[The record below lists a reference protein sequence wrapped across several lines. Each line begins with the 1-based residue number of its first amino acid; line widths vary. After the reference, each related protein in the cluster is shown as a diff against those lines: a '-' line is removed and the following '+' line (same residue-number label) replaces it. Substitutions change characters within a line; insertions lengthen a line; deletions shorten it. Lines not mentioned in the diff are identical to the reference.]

1 MTLVRYRPNRELD
14 NLVPRTFSQ
23 FLDSVFDDMVTGT
36 RPIEGNFLPGI
47 DVRETDRAFEIEVS
61 LPGIKKEDI
70 KIDLEDR
77 TLTVSGERKS
87 TREEDNVKYHLV
99 ESRYGSFSRTLTL
112 PNNIN
117 RETIDADFTDGILR
131 ITIEK
136 SQNAMTK
143 QIQIK

>member
-1 MTLVRYRPNRELD
+1 MD

-23 FLDSVFDDMVTGT
+23 FLDSVFDDMVTGN
-36 RPIEGNFLPGI
+36 RPVEGNFLPGI
-47 DVRETDRAFEIEVS
+47 DVRETDRAFEIEAM

-77 TLTVSGERKS
+77 TLTISGERK
-87 TREEDNVKYHLV
+87 TTKEENNVKYHLV
-99 ESRYGSFSRTLTL
+99 ESSYGKFSRSLTL

-117 RETIDADFTDGILR
+117 RDSIDATFTDGVLR
-131 ITIEK
+131 VTIEK
-136 SQNAMTK
+136 SENAVTK